1 MRSAEKDW
9 RYKMEIM
16 KKLLALLVT
25 LVLCLTVFVGC
36 GDSDSDA
43 DNDNSND
50 DSGNVSD
57 VNETAAES
65 GFYDADGN
73 KLLNSDD
80 VFMTVN
86 GYDITFDEYR
96 YWYNMVD
103 SYFSGGDVTF
113 WESYPDYFA
122 TLLDYS
128 EYYVLESNWA
138 NLLAQTYGVEMT
150 DEDLET
156 VESYLAEEKAYF
168 ETEEEYYAALESAG
182 FTEELLVKI
191 ITNQVLSNR
200 VYEELYHKEG
210 ALLLP
215 TDDQLKQKVHDEYV
229 RVYHVLISSDHFADL
244 EGYED
249 YTEEELS
256 QAALDLANDLLAQ
269 INNGEA
275 DIYELAQSVGDD
287 PGMEDN
293 EAGYLFT
300 TGEMVQEFEDTSFAL
315 EVGEISGLVESSYG
329 WHIIQRLEQ
338 DEYVE
343 ANWETVRETVANA
356 IFNEEVN
363 ELLDNAE
370 IVYNDAYE
378 NFTYSSVK

>member
-1 MRSAEKDW
+1 
-9 RYKMEIM
+9 MEIM
-16 KKLLALLVT
+16 KKLLALLAA

-36 GDSDSDA
+36 GDNDSDA

-103 SYFSGGDVTF
+103 SYYFSGGDVTF

-168 ETEEEYYAALESAG
+168 ETEEEYYEALESAG

-363 ELLDNAE
+363 DLLDNAE

>member
-1 MRSAEKDW
+1 MKT
-9 RYKMEIM
+9 M
-16 KKLLALLVT
+16 KKLLALILA
-25 LVLCLTVFVGC
+25 LMLCLTLFVGC
-36 GDSDSDA
+36 GDNDTDSD
-43 DNDNSND
+43 NSGD
-50 DSGNVSD
+50 ASD
-57 VNETAAES
+57 VNETSSEA

-73 KLLNSDD
+73 KLLDAD
-80 VFMTVN
+80 EVFMTVN

-103 SYFSGGDVTF
+103 SYYFSGGDVTF

-122 TLLDYS
+122 SLLDYS

-138 NLLAQTYGVEMT
+138 NLLAQTYGVELT

-156 VESYLAEEKAYF
+156 VAEYIAEEKAYF
-168 ETEEEYYAALESAG
+168 ETEEEYYEALEAAG
-182 FTEELLVKI
+182 FGEDLLIKI

-210 ALLLP
+210 ALLIP
-215 TDDQLKQKVHDEYV
+215 SDDELKQKVSDEYV

-249 YTEEELS
+249 YTDEELT

-293 EAGYLFT
+293 EEGYLFT
-300 TGEMVQEFEDTSFAL
+300 TGEMVQEFEDAAFAL
-315 EVGEISGLVESSYG
+315 EVGQVSGLVESSYG

-338 DEYVE
+338 NDYVE
-343 ANWETVRETVANA
+343 SNWETVRETIVNA

-378 NFTYSSVK
+378 SFTYSSVK